1 MGGRAAWRTVRR
13 GLCRMRMLSLG
24 CALFAFWLLL
34 SGHYTGLLITLG
46 ILTCLGI
53 LALAHRM
60 GVVDEEGHPVH
71 LAIGS
76 LTYWPWLLV
85 EIAKSSL
92 NVTRLILDPKLPISP
107 TLIKVKASQK
117 SRVGV
122 NIYANSI
129 TLTPGTISVEVEAND
144 ITVHA
149 ITADG
154 AAEMKEGVMDRRVTK
169 LEEAS

>member
-1 MGGRAAWRTVRR
+1 
-13 GLCRMRMLSLG
+13 MRVLSLG

-46 ILTCLGI
+46 VLTCLGI
-53 LALAHRM
+53 LALSHRM
-60 GVVDEEGHPVH
+60 GVVDEEGHPIH
-71 LAIGS
+71 LALGA

-85 EIAKSSL
+85 EIAKSAWG
-92 NVTRLILDPKLPISP
+92 VTRLILDPRLPISP
-107 TLIKVKASQK
+107 TMVKVKATQK
-117 SRVGV
+117 TRVGV

-129 TLTPGTISVEVEAND
+129 TLTPGTISVEVESND

-154 AAEMKEGVMDRRVTK
+154 AEELQEGGMDRRVTRF
-169 LEEAS
+169 EGAS